1 MEAIA
6 FLKMNFNF
14 KKLNPTQAQ
23 ENSQGEILEEVIFR
37 SGANR
42 WAAKGRSQQFALD
55 RPNGWFEVCSK
66 CQKLLDEV
74 LLWLTYRPC
83 RGVADRSFDER
94 LLCSQDPS

>member
-1 MEAIA
+1 MENLA

-42 WAAKGRSQQFALD
+42 WAAKGRSQQFAPGSPQWLV
-55 RPNGWFEVCSK
+55 RGLLEVP
-66 CQKLLDEV
+66 EAV
-74 LLWLTYRPC
+74 R
-83 RGVADRSFDER
+83 
-94 LLCSQDPS
+94 